1 MTSLAPLPRERAKR
15 IVYIGT
21 PQIAVAP
28 LQALVAAGFDV
39 ELVVT
44 GVDKRRGRGTQTTA
58 NPVKTAALALGIP
71 ISHDINDVLKL
82 NPDGLLG
89 VVVAFGSIIAS
100 EILQH
105 APMINIHYSALP
117 RWRGA
122 APVER
127 AILEGDSTTAVCII
141 QVVEQL
147 DAGDVLAT
155 APCTIRDDD
164 SVAGLRDRL
173 GHLALPLLI
182 DICSNGVSSQQAQ
195 VGDVVIAR
203 KISTNDLAIAWS
215 SSPDQISRQVR
226 LGNAFTFFEGKR
238 FKVHEVSRV
247 SEQLPEGSISF
258 NDGMVLVGTREGSL
272 QLLTV
277 QPEGKPRIAASEWAR
292 GARLSNASAFSDR

>member
-21 PQIAVAP
+21 PEIAVAP
-28 LQALVAAGFDV
+28 LRELVASGFDV

-58 NPVKTAALALGIP
+58 NPVKTAALALDIP

-89 VVVAFGSIIAS
+89 VVVAFGSIIAP

-127 AILEGDSTTAVCII
+127 AILEGDNTTAVCII

-147 DAGDVLAT
+147 DAGDVLAS
-155 APCTIRDDD
+155 APCTIREDD

-182 DICSNGVSSQQAQ
+182 DICNNGVSSQQAQ

-203 KISTNDLAIAWS
+203 KISTNDLAITWS

-247 SEQLPEGSISF
+247 SEQLPKGSISF
-258 NDGMVLVGTREGSL
+258 KDGMVLVGTREDSL

-292 GARLSNASAFSDR
+292 GARLTNASAFSDR

>member
-89 VVVAFGSIIAS
+89 VVVAFGSIIAP

-105 APMINIHYSALP
+105 VPMINIHYSALP

-147 DAGDVLAT
+147 DAGDVLAS
-155 APCTIRDDD
+155 APCTIREDD

-238 FKVHEVSRV
+238 FKVHEVSQV

-258 NDGMVLVGTREGSL
+258 KDGMVLVGTREGSL

>member
-58 NPVKTAALALGIP
+58 NPVKTAALALDIP

-89 VVVAFGSIIAS
+89 VVVAFGSIIAP

-105 APMINIHYSALP
+105 VPMINIHYSALP

-147 DAGDVLAT
+147 DAGDVLAS
-155 APCTIRDDD
+155 APCTIREDD

-247 SEQLPEGSISF
+247 NEQLPEGSISF
-258 NDGMVLVGTREGSL
+258 KDGMVLVGTREGSL

-292 GARLSNASAFSDR
+292 GARLSNASVFSDR

>member
-58 NPVKTAALALGIP
+58 NPVKTAALALDIP

-89 VVVAFGSIIAS
+89 VVVAFGSIIAT

-105 APMINIHYSALP
+105 MPMINIHYSALP

-147 DAGDVLAT
+147 DAGDVLAS
-155 APCTIRDDD
+155 APCTIREDD

-238 FKVHEVSRV
+238 FKVHEVSQV

-292 GARLSNASAFSDR
+292 GARLSNASVFSDR

>member
-1 MTSLAPLPRERAKR
+1 VTSLAPLPRERAKR

-21 PQIAVAP
+21 PEIAVAP
-28 LQALVAAGFDV
+28 LQALVAAGFHV

-89 VVVAFGSIIAS
+89 VVVAFGSIIAP
-100 EILQH
+100 EILHH

-147 DAGDVLAT
+147 DAGDVLAS
-155 APCTIRDDD
+155 APCTIREDD
-164 SVAGLRDRL
+164 SVASLRDRL
-173 GHLALPLLI
+173 GHLVLPLLI
-182 DICSNGVSSQQAQ
+182 DMCSNGVSSQQAQ

-203 KISTNDLAIAWS
+203 KISTNDLAITWS

-258 NDGMVLVGTREGSL
+258 KDGMVLVGTREGSL

>member
-58 NPVKTAALALGIP
+58 NPVKTAALALDIP

-89 VVVAFGSIIAS
+89 VVVAFGSVIDP

-105 APMINIHYSALP
+105 VPMINIHYSALP

-147 DAGDVLAT
+147 DAGDVLAS
-155 APCTIRDDD
+155 APCTIREDD

-182 DICSNGVSSQQAQ
+182 DICSNGVCSQQAQ
-195 VGDVVIAR
+195 AGDVVIAR

-258 NDGMVLVGTREGSL
+258 KDGMVLVGTRVGSL

>member
-89 VVVAFGSIIAS
+89 VVVAFGSIIAP

-105 APMINIHYSALP
+105 VPMINIHYSALP

-147 DAGDVLAT
+147 DAGDVLAS
-155 APCTIRDDD
+155 APCTIREDD

>member
-58 NPVKTAALALGIP
+58 NPVKTAALALDIP

-89 VVVAFGSIIAS
+89 VVVAFGSIIAP

-105 APMINIHYSALP
+105 VPMINIHYSALP

-147 DAGDVLAT
+147 DAGDVLAS
-155 APCTIRDDD
+155 APCTIREDD

>member
-58 NPVKTAALALGIP
+58 NPVKTSALALGIP

-238 FKVHEVSRV
+238 FKVHEVSQV

-258 NDGMVLVGTREGSL
+258 KDGMVLVGTREGSL

>member
-28 LQALVAAGFDV
+28 LQALVADGFDV

-89 VVVAFGSIIAS
+89 VVVAFGSIIAP

-105 APMINIHYSALP
+105 VPMINIHYSALP

-215 SSPDQISRQVR
+215 SSTDQISRQVR

-238 FKVHEVSRV
+238 FKVHEMSRV

-258 NDGMVLVGTREGSL
+258 KDGMVLVGTREGSL

>member
-1 MTSLAPLPRERAKR
+1 VTSLAPLPRERAKR

-21 PQIAVAP
+21 PEIAVAP
-28 LQALVAAGFDV
+28 LQALVAAGFHV

-89 VVVAFGSIIAS
+89 VVVAFGSIIAP
-100 EILQH
+100 EILHH

-141 QVVEQL
+141 QVIEQL
-147 DAGDVLAT
+147 DAGDVLAS
-155 APCTIRDDD
+155 APCTIREDD

-203 KISTNDLAIAWS
+203 KISTNDLAITWS

-258 NDGMVLVGTREGSL
+258 KDGMVLVGTRVGSL

>member
-58 NPVKTAALALGIP
+58 NPVKTAALALDIP

-89 VVVAFGSIIAS
+89 VVVAFGSIIAP

-105 APMINIHYSALP
+105 VPMINIHYSALP

-147 DAGDVLAT
+147 DAGDVLAS
-155 APCTIRDDD
+155 APCTIREDD

-238 FKVHEVSRV
+238 FKVHEMSRV

-258 NDGMVLVGTREGSL
+258 KDGMVLVGTREGSL

-277 QPEGKPRIAASEWAR
+277 QPDGKPRIAASEWAR

>member
-58 NPVKTAALALGIP
+58 NPVKTAALALDIP

-89 VVVAFGSIIAS
+89 VVVAFGSIIAP

-105 APMINIHYSALP
+105 VPMINIHYSALP

-147 DAGDVLAT
+147 DAGDVLAS

-258 NDGMVLVGTREGSL
+258 KDGMVLVGTREGSL

>member
-1 MTSLAPLPRERAKR
+1 
-15 IVYIGT
+15 
-21 PQIAVAP
+21 
-28 LQALVAAGFDV
+28 
-39 ELVVT
+39 
-44 GVDKRRGRGTQTTA
+44 
-58 NPVKTAALALGIP
+58 
-71 ISHDINDVLKL
+71 
-82 NPDGLLG
+82 
-89 VVVAFGSIIAS
+89 
-100 EILQH
+100 
-105 APMINIHYSALP
+105 
-117 RWRGA
+117 
-122 APVER
+122 
-127 AILEGDSTTAVCII
+127 VCII
-141 QVVEQL
+141 QVIEQL
-147 DAGDVLAT
+147 DAGDVLAS
-155 APCTIRDDD
+155 APCTIREDD

-173 GHLALPLLI
+173 GPLALPLLI

-203 KISTNDLAIAWS
+203 KISTNDLAITWS

-258 NDGMVLVGTREGSL
+258 KDGMVLVGTREGSL

>member
-58 NPVKTAALALGIP
+58 NPVKTAALALDIP

-89 VVVAFGSIIAS
+89 VVVAFGSIIAT

-105 APMINIHYSALP
+105 VPMINIHYSALP

-147 DAGDVLAT
+147 DAGDVLAS
-155 APCTIRDDD
+155 APCTIREDD

>member
-58 NPVKTAALALGIP
+58 NPVKTAALALDIP

-89 VVVAFGSIIAS
+89 VVVAFGSIIAT

-105 APMINIHYSALP
+105 VPMINIHYSALP

-147 DAGDVLAT
+147 DAGDVLAS
-155 APCTIRDDD
+155 APCTIREED

>member
-238 FKVHEVSRV
+238 FKVHEVSQV

-258 NDGMVLVGTREGSL
+258 KDGMVLVGTREGSL

>member
-1 MTSLAPLPRERAKR
+1 VTSLAPLPRERAKR

-21 PQIAVAP
+21 PEIAVAP
-28 LQALVAAGFDV
+28 LQALVAAGFHV

-89 VVVAFGSIIAS
+89 VVVAFGSIIAP
-100 EILQH
+100 EILHH

-147 DAGDVLAT
+147 DAGDVLAS
-155 APCTIRDDD
+155 APCTIREDD
-164 SVAGLRDRL
+164 SVASLRDRL

-203 KISTNDLAIAWS
+203 KISTNDLAITWS

-258 NDGMVLVGTREGSL
+258 KDGMVLVGTREGSL

-277 QPEGKPRIAASEWAR
+277 QPEGKPRIAAIEWAR

>member
-21 PQIAVAP
+21 PEIAVAP
-28 LQALVAAGFDV
+28 LQALVAAGFHV

-89 VVVAFGSIIAS
+89 VVVAFGSIIAP
-100 EILQH
+100 EILHH

-147 DAGDVLAT
+147 DAGDVLAS
-155 APCTIRDDD
+155 APCTIREDD

-203 KISTNDLAIAWS
+203 KISTNDLAITWS

-258 NDGMVLVGTREGSL
+258 KDGMVLVGTREGSL

-277 QPEGKPRIAASEWAR
+277 QPEGKPRIAAIEWAR
-292 GARLSNASAFSDR
+292 GARLSNASVFSDR

>member
-58 NPVKTAALALGIP
+58 NPVKTAALALDIP

-89 VVVAFGSIIAS
+89 VVVAFGSIIAP

-105 APMINIHYSALP
+105 VPMINIHYSALP

-147 DAGDVLAT
+147 DAGDVLAS
-155 APCTIRDDD
+155 APCTIREDD

-195 VGDVVIAR
+195 VGDVVIAK

-238 FKVHEVSRV
+238 FKVHEVSQV

-258 NDGMVLVGTREGSL
+258 KDGMVLVGTREGSL

>member
-89 VVVAFGSIIAS
+89 VVVAFGSIIAP

-105 APMINIHYSALP
+105 VPMINIHYSALP

-147 DAGDVLAT
+147 DAGDVLAS
-155 APCTIRDDD
+155 APCTIREDD

-238 FKVHEVSRV
+238 FKVHEVSQV

>member
-58 NPVKTAALALGIP
+58 NPVKTAALALDIP

-89 VVVAFGSIIAS
+89 VVVAFGSIIAP

-105 APMINIHYSALP
+105 VPMINIHYSALP

-147 DAGDVLAT
+147 DAGDVLAS
-155 APCTIRDDD
+155 APCAIREDD

-238 FKVHEVSRV
+238 FKVHEVSQV
-247 SEQLPEGSISF
+247 SEQLPEGSIAF

>member
-21 PQIAVAP
+21 PEIAVAP
-28 LQALVAAGFDV
+28 LQALVAAGFHV

-89 VVVAFGSIIAS
+89 VVVAFGSVIAP
-100 EILQH
+100 EILHH

-147 DAGDVLAT
+147 DAGDVLAS
-155 APCTIRDDD
+155 APCTIREDD
-164 SVAGLRDRL
+164 SVASLRDRL

-203 KISTNDLAIAWS
+203 KISTNDLAITWS

-258 NDGMVLVGTREGSL
+258 KDGMVLVGTREGSL